1 MPNHQI
7 NMPLQTFPEL
17 SVEPCKVIE
26 DFWQAFKDS
35 SVRLK
40 RKKKEKKK
48 MQTETLHISK
58 DCWFKLLCKYS
69 FLCSALWEEFIA
81 VIWDFPFYIFLS
93 LPSVIN
99 TFTDLLLP
107 PSNPTELFQRH
118 MSFKIIAKIGHKN
131 GLNSPDSNFLFK
143 IRVSL

>member
-1 MPNHQI
+1 MAKPPDKHASPNLSL
-7 NMPLQTFPEL
+7 NCTEL
-17 SVEPCKVIE
+17 SVEPCKVIK
-26 DFWQAFKDS
+26 DFWQVFKDS

-40 RKKKEKKK
+40 RKKKEKKR
-48 MQTETLHISK
+48 
-58 DCWFKLLCKYS
+58 CKLKHYTFPRITDLSSSESIPFYVQ
-69 FLCSALWEEFIA
+69 LWEEFIA

-118 MSFKIIAKIGHKN
+118 MSFKIIAKIGQ
-131 GLNSPDSNFLFK
+131 
-143 IRVSL
+143 